1 MAKSPGN
8 KQASNFLRGKLIML
22 SSTVEEIKQDAKDV
36 AGDISSRAQTV
47 ASDVSVETRETLG
60 NVGDRIA
67 REGVEIKSELELLL
81 GKVYDLM
88 RPEVSHEIRQH
99 VRQSWD
105 GFSNKVAAWAEGR
118 EGELATTLNNTQLRT
133 RRVIA
138 ERPMTTLLV
147 AAGTGA
153 LVAYWLSHRSPSTH
167 DEQLH

>member
-1 MAKSPGN
+1 
-8 KQASNFLRGKLIML
+8 ML

-118 EGELATTLNNTQLRT
+118 EGELAATLNNTQLHT
-133 RRVIA
+133 RRVIS

-147 AAGTGA
+147 VAGTGA
-153 LVAYWLSHRSPSTH
+153 LVAYWLSHRSSTH